1 MLEPLASKNQ
11 ERQCTCLDRII
22 RRELPSGYHF
32 GTHLHHSLEMVA
44 CISGQVVVTIHG
56 VEHIVS
62 PGEYLLVFPNIPH
75 STDVPGG
82 EPAVFLQG
90 HCHADSLTNA
100 VLPQQRTSLVRDLSI
115 SRRRAIQAQMNTRLW
130 ACLQGLQVELEGE
143 GRHNEDMI
151 RLKLAELSILLSR
164 DLEEADGGHLQE
176 NAHLT
181 RAIDYIDQ
189 HYMEKLLVQDVAE
202 AAGVSA
208 RYLTKLF
215 LEHFHMGVSVYIT
228 HVRISRAITYK
239 QTDPVRP
246 GPGGGVQQPAAFLQ
260 GVQGDHGHPAQKI
273 FFHHR
278 DPCRDTSGRVNCPP
292 PIPLTA
298 WGGGLVCFLACKPG
312 PLGVSAPYD
321 PRGGFMP
328 LCPGKDGG
336 RRGVVGVRGGS

>member
-1 MLEPLASKNQ
+1 MQNALCSEGREYGIIAQTETDGGARPNLSISALRGRTLRRRAQRDATGRKGDWTMLEPLASKNQ

-239 QTDPVRP
+239 QTDPDCSLSDLAQEV
-246 GPGGGVQQPAAFLQ
+246 GFSNQQHFSKVFKETMGIPPKKYFSITVTPA
-260 GVQGDHGHPAQKI
+260 GIHPA
-273 FFHHR
+273 
-278 DPCRDTSGRVNCPP
+278 G
-292 PIPLTA
+292 
-298 WGGGLVCFLACKPG
+298 
-312 PLGVSAPYD
+312 
-321 PRGGFMP
+321 
-328 LCPGKDGG
+328 
-336 RRGVVGVRGGS
+336 